1 LDRKKKGILFLVFIT
16 IYTLYFV
23 TSTGMNTSNDGA
35 HIGLAKSIYY
45 EHQFN
50 VEKYLDVYVSHP
62 DYAVKDN
69 QNFSDRLPG
78 MASLIIPA
86 FAYANVLKGL
96 GFSTA
101 NEKNELDIV
110 IASILPP
117 LFGLLSAIL
126 LFWYYYKILRKK
138 FSISLICTVIYAFAT
153 LAWLESS
160 HLFSHAPSLL
170 FVSLAVLIVISD
182 FKKISWQ
189 KQLIIS
195 SMLLGFASWIE
206 LQNFLFFFPLL
217 GYIIYKNNLLKKE
230 FRNQLVKYGVLTGII
245 IIIFICGILAYN
257 YMVFEEFTL
266 KSNKFNPFFP
276 EEKSFMTALSGNI
289 LQGLDNLYTSFTNI
303 EAYVN
308 PLKARLND
316 IPGIFVTSPVMILS
330 VIGFFFFYKKHKAKA
345 IVLLSCIFIA
355 TLIAAMHV
363 TTLVRHFYTVNLFL
377 FLPFIF
383 FIEYIYQ
390 KENKEKKN
398 WLLIGTCIFVLIS
411 FIRVFFSAI
420 SYWGR
425 NLDNLFLYK
434 EELLLFFIANT
445 PLILILFF
453 FRAYR
458 KQ

>member
-1 LDRKKKGILFLVFIT
+1 LDHKKKGILFLVFII

-23 TSTGMNTSNDGA
+23 TSTGVNTSNDGA

-50 VEKYLDVYVSHP
+50 VEKYLDVYVFRP
-62 DYAVKDN
+62 DYAVKNN
-69 QNFSDRLPG
+69 QIFSDRLPG
-78 MASLIIPA
+78 TASLIIPA
-86 FAYANVLKGL
+86 FAYANLLKGI
-96 GFSTA
+96 GFSSAVDT
-101 NEKNELDIV
+101 NELDIV

-117 LFGLLSAIL
+117 LFGLLSAVL

-138 FSISLICTVIYAFAT
+138 FSISIICTFIYAFAT

-230 FRNQLVKYGVLTGII
+230 FRNQLVKYCVLTGII
-245 IIIFICGILAYN
+245 IIVFICGILAYN

-289 LQGLDNLYTSFTNI
+289 LQGLDNLYTSFANI
-303 EAYVN
+303 EAYVD
-308 PLKARLND
+308 PLKARWND
-316 IPGIFVTSPVMILS
+316 IPGIFVSSPVMILS

-425 NLDNLFLYK
+425 NFDNLFLYK
-434 EELLLFFIANT
+434 EELLLFFIANI

-453 FRAYR
+453 FRAYS

>member
-1 LDRKKKGILFLVFIT
+1 MDRKKKGILFLVFIT

-50 VEKYLDVYVSHP
+50 VEKYLDVYVSRP
-62 DYAVKDN
+62 DYAVKNN
-69 QNFSDRLPG
+69 QIYSDRLPG

-101 NEKNELDIV
+101 NETNELDIV

-138 FSISLICTVIYAFAT
+138 FSISIICTVIYAFAT

-245 IIIFICGILAYN
+245 IIVFICGILAYN

-289 LQGLDNLYTSFTNI
+289 LQGLDNLYTSFANI

-411 FIRVFFSAI
+411 FIRVFFSTI

-425 NLDNLFLYK
+425 NFDNLFLYK
-434 EELLLFFIANT
+434 EELLLFFIANI

>member
-1 LDRKKKGILFLVFIT
+1 MDRKEKGILFLVFIT

-45 EHQFN
+45 EHKFN
-50 VEKYLDVYVSHP
+50 VEKYLDVYVSRP
-62 DYAVKDN
+62 DYAVKNN
-69 QNFSDRLPG
+69 QIYSDRLPG
-78 MASLIIPA
+78 MASLMIPA

-101 NEKNELDIV
+101 NETNELDIV

-126 LFWYYYKILRKK
+126 LFLYYYKILRKK
-138 FSISLICTVIYAFAT
+138 FSISIICTVIYAFAT

-160 HLFSHAPSLL
+160 HLFSHEPSLL

-245 IIIFICGILAYN
+245 IIVFICGILAYN

-289 LQGLDNLYTSFTNI
+289 LQGLDNLYTSFANI
-303 EAYVN
+303 EAYVD
-308 PLKARLND
+308 PLKARWND

-411 FIRVFFSAI
+411 FIRVFFSTI

-425 NLDNLFLYK
+425 NFDNLFLYK
-434 EELLLFFIANT
+434 EELLLFFIANI

>member
-1 LDRKKKGILFLVFIT
+1 
-16 IYTLYFV
+16 
-23 TSTGMNTSNDGA
+23 MNTSNDGA

-69 QNFSDRLPG
+69 QIFSDRLPG

-101 NEKNELDIV
+101 NETNELDIV

-138 FSISLICTVIYAFAT
+138 FSISIICTVIYAFAT

-182 FKKISWQ
+182 FKKINWQ

-195 SMLLGFASWIE
+195 SMLLGFASLIE

-245 IIIFICGILAYN
+245 IIVFICGILAYN

-276 EEKSFMTALSGNI
+276 EEKSFMTSLSGNI

-390 KENKEKKN
+390 KENKGKKN

-425 NLDNLFLYK
+425 NFDNLFLYK
-434 EELLLFFIANT
+434 EELLLFFIANI